1 MIENPGDYDDDPEEG
16 LAPLI
21 RPRQDPVPDSY
32 LVRLNVDTEQ
42 LTETQ
47 NIAHPDPQAM
57 NRRIWAAAQRARDV
71 GISVGHEF
79 IIFNAFTATLSRE
92 QLRTVRQDPDVAYV
106 QQDSYYYA
114 AD

>member
-1 MIENPGDYDDDPEEG
+1 MTDLLQSRPGGPQASAGTDAAHKGNDMIENPGDYDDDPEEG

-21 RPRQDPVPDSY
+21 RPRQEPVPDSY

-57 NRRIWAAAQRARDV
+57 NRRIWAA
-71 GISVGHEF
+71 I
-79 IIFNAFTATLSRE
+79 
-92 QLRTVRQDPDVAYV
+92 
-106 QQDSYYYA
+106 
-114 AD
+114 